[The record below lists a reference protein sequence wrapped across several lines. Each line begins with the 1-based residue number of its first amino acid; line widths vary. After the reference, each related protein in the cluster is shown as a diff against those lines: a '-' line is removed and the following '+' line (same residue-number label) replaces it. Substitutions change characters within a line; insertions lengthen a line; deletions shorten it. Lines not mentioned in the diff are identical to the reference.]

1 MTEFFDLTEKKE
13 KEPTNINEK
22 YQMVFGSRLGRE
34 VLADILINFCNFA
47 MVLDTNDP
55 RAIAEYNIGIRILET
70 MKIFTSK
77 TNKIV
82 VINTLCNNIR

>member
-1 MTEFFDLTEKKE
+1 MTEFFDLEEK

-22 YQMVFGSRLGRE
+22 YRIVFGSVLGRE
-34 VLADILINFCNFA
+34 VLADILINLCNFA
-47 MVLDTNDP
+47 MILDTNDP

-77 TNKIV
+77 TNKID